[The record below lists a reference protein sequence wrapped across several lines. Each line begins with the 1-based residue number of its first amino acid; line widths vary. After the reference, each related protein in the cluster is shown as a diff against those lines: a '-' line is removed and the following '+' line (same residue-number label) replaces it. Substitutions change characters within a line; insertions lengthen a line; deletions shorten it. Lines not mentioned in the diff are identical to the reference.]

1 MSNTASN
8 VSVGV
13 QELLE
18 KLRKQGVNSGRVEG
32 DKILAEARAQVEA
45 IIAKANKEADAIV
58 VKAKKDADF
67 IENAGKDSLEMAAR
81 NTVLELKSY
90 LLEKFSSKVRDTI
103 SAELANENLLQKM
116 IVEVAGRAGI
126 STESDLEVVLPQSVV
141 GVQDLRDHPDK
152 LQNGTLLYFVA
163 EQARDVLKEGVTF
176 SVGDKSQTGVT
187 FRLKD
192 KDIQVDLDENAVSDM
207 LLRHLQPRFR
217 ALLEGII
224 H

>member
-1 MSNTASN
+1 MSNAASN

-32 DKILAEARAQVEA
+32 DKILAEARAQAET
-45 IIAKANKEADAIV
+45 IIADAKKEASVIVEQANKEA
-58 VKAKKDADF
+58 KF
-67 IENAGKDSLEMAAR
+67 TENAGKDSLEMAAR
-81 NTVLELKSY
+81 NTILDLKSY
-90 LLEKFSSKVRDTI
+90 LLEKFSDQIRETVSV
-103 SAELANENLLQKM
+103 ELKDESLLQKM
-116 IVEVAGRAGI
+116 IVEVAGRTGI
-126 STESDLEVVLPQSVV
+126 SSESVNVILPQSIV
-141 GVQDLRDHPDK
+141 GVEDLRENPEK
-152 LQNGTLLYFVA
+152 LKTGTLLYFVV

-176 SVGDKSQTGVT
+176 SVGNQSQTGVT

-192 KDIQVDLDENAVSDM
+192 KDIQVDLDENAVSEM
-207 LLRHLQPRFR
+207 LLKHLQPRFR

>member
-32 DKILAEARAQVEA
+32 DKILAEARAQAEV
-45 IIAKANKEADAIV
+45 ILVDANKDADAIV
-58 VKAKKDADF
+58 AKAKKDAEF
-67 IENAGKDSLEMAAR
+67 TENAGKDSLEMAAR
-81 NTVLELKSY
+81 NTILELKSY
-90 LLEKFSSKVRDTI
+90 LLEKFSDQIRETVA
-103 SAELANENLLQKM
+103 AELKDEGLLQKM
-116 IVEVAGRAGI
+116 IVEVAGRVGI
-126 STESDLEVVLPQSVV
+126 STEKDIEIILPQNVV
-141 GVQDLRDHPDK
+141 GVEDLREHPEK
-152 LQNGTLLYFVA
+152 LKNGTLLYFVV

-176 SVGDKSQTGVT
+176 SIGNQSQTGVT

-207 LLRHLQPRFR
+207 LLKHLQPRFR